1 VDRLPGARFWAAVVM
16 RAIKFPRRD
25 AIPRQPGKD
34 IIIKF
39 FDQVDGDAREFAT
52 ANRPWRTWT

>member
-1 VDRLPGARFWAAVVM
+1 M